1 NVSYALPNSVTNE
14 LKIKQANIFFNG
26 TNLFVISKMTEFHD
40 PEQQM
45 YDSYPVMKTDKPGLE
60 SNVQSEV
67 TMKNIFFPVIFLLS
81 LTSCK
86 DVLDIRDLNSLDE
99 WEVWQDPNLVNAYL
113 ANVYSIFGNWNA
125 SADNNSE
132 QLVGITFPLD
142 AVTVNNSS
150 YKAWDYTTIRK
161 INTALVK
168 IEESTG
174 LNDNDKRNFR
184 GQLLFMRAYA

>member
-1 NVSYALPNSVTNE
+1 
-14 LKIKQANIFFNG
+14 
-26 TNLFVISKMTEFHD
+26 
-40 PEQQM
+40 
-45 YDSYPVMKTDKPGLE
+45 MKK
-60 SNVQSEV
+60 
-67 TMKNIFFPVIFLLS
+67 IFFPVIFLLS

-99 WEVWQDPNLVNAYL
+99 REVWQDPNLVNAYL

-184 GQLLFMRAYA
+184 GQLLFMRAYAYFNMVKHHGGVPYIKVPQES